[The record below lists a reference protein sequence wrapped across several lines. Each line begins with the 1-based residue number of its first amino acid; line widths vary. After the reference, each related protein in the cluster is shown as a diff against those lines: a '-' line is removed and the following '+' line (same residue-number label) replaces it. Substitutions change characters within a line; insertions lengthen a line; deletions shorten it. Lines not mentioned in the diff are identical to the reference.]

1 MNRDQKANF
10 LKFLDEDLRFDGRSK
25 EEFREVTVTKDVSA
39 TAAGSTSVRIGKTH
53 VMAGISMELGTPYS
67 DSPNAGVL
75 MVGVELSPIANKKF
89 ETGQPG
95 FDAIELARV
104 TDRGIRESRSIDNE
118 KLCVIKGEKVWIVNV
133 DITVLTA
140 DGNLFDACSIAAIS
154 AIKGVKLPKVV
165 DGVADHLKKTKDGLP
180 LVAEPIGITIFKV
193 GKHLIVDPT
202 EQEMEGADA
211 RLTTSTLVDGTI
223 CAMQKGGAGSLTAD
237 EVIAMAELSAKK
249 AKELR
254 KLL

>member
-10 LKFLDEDLRFDGRSK
+10 LRFLEDDLRFDGRSK
-25 EEFREVTVTKDVSA
+25 EEFRAVEVTKDVSA
-39 TAAGSTSVRIGKTH
+39 TAAGSTSVRIGKSH
-53 VMAGISMELGTPYS
+53 VMAGVSMELGTPYP
-67 DSPNAGVL
+67 DSPNEGVL

-104 TDRGIRESRSIDNE
+104 TDRGIREGRAINNAE
-118 KLCVIKGEKVWIVNV
+118 LCVTKGEKVWIVSV

-140 DGNLFDACSIAAIS
+140 DGNLLDACSMAAIS
-154 AIKGVKLPKVV
+154 AIKNVKLPKVV
-165 DGVADHLKKTKDGLP
+165 NGVSDASQKTKNGLP
-180 LVAEPIGITIFKV
+180 LAAEPIGVSVFKV

-202 EQEMEGADA
+202 EQEMECVDA
-211 RLTTSTLVDGTI
+211 RLTTTTLTDGTI
-223 CAMQKGGAGSLTAD
+223 CAMQKGGEGSLTAD

>member
-25 EEFREVTVTKDVSA
+25 EEFREVTLTNDVSA

-67 DSPNAGVL
+67 DSPNSGVL

-95 FDAIELARV
+95 FNAIELARV

-118 KLCVIKGEKVWIVNV
+118 KL
-133 DITVLTA
+133 
-140 DGNLFDACSIAAIS
+140 
-154 AIKGVKLPKVV
+154 
-165 DGVADHLKKTKDGLP
+165 
-180 LVAEPIGITIFKV
+180 
-193 GKHLIVDPT
+193 
-202 EQEMEGADA
+202 
-211 RLTTSTLVDGTI
+211 
-223 CAMQKGGAGSLTAD
+223 
-237 EVIAMAELSAKK
+237 
-249 AKELR
+249 
-254 KLL
+254 